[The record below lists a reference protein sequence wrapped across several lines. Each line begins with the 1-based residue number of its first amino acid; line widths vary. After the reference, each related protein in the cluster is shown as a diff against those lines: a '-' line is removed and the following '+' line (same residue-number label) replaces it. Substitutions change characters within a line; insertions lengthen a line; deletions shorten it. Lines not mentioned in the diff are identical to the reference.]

1 MTSPFSVLADE
12 AQRPQNELI
21 NQPQE
26 DAPVDEFY
34 DPRLWW
40 QKRQA
45 AREQKM
51 AANMS
56 QDQINPMADAI
67 GLDQIASRMQPIMD
81 IGQKALVGNQ
91 LAAQAKAQREAQ
103 ARAAQA
109 ERERMQSYQ
118 DALNSVYNMGGMN
131 SLNALGYQQ
140 MSGQAGGGGSAGW
153 GSGGAQGVAN
163 VLRAA
168 GFPESAIP
176 TMIAI
181 ARAESS
187 WNPNATHRNSNGS
200 IDQGL
205 FQINSI
211 HKNNSW
217 YPQNPFDPYQSAVAA
232 YNIWKGAGG
241 TYRDWTVYNSGA
253 YRQYLQ
259 AAPPIQGGGQQNISV
274 TMGNTVVSSGNGSL
288 RMTAIQKGIN
298 YVNSGV
304 RYVWGGNNLATG
316 VDCSGLVQQIYR
328 QLGISLPRTA
338 QQQAFYG
345 TKAPISQ
352 LRPGDLVAWNNGGD
366 RGLQVGH
373 IAIYAGNGEIIESY
387 QSGLPARRRKL
398 SSQEVNSGYAWGVK
412 IRFPGE

>member
-21 NQPQE
+21 DQPE

-56 QDQINPMADAI
+56 QDQISPMADAI

-163 VLRAA
+163 LMRQV
-168 GFPESAIP
+168 GFPESEIA
-176 TMIAI
+176 TGVAI

-187 WNPNATHRNSNGS
+187 WNPNAYNGSNRNGSSDSGLWQINTIHRNAPY
-200 IDQGL
+200 
-205 FQINSI
+205 
-211 HKNNSW
+211 
-217 YPQNPFDPYQSAVAA
+217 YPTNLNDPLQSTKAA
-232 YNIWKGAGG
+232 YAIWKNAGG
-241 TYRDWTVYNSGA
+241 KWTPWSVYNSGA

-328 QLGISLPRTA
+328 QLGISVPRTA